1 MGNKR
6 QWVLEEINE
15 VLKFRKKHHYINT
28 TSLKYLHLSPM
39 RISFYSV
46 GKGNEAYVSA
56 GISEF
61 TTRVN
66 RYFPCEWK
74 LISPAKHPGTPQEV
88 MKQEAVSI
96 LDALQKEDYVVLLDE
111 RGKSFSSVQLAG
123 FIQAR
128 ANSSCRHLVFLI
140 GGAFGVDESVKA
152 RAQWTWSLSSLVFP
166 HQLVRLI
173 LSEQVYR
180 ACTIISNEKYHH
192 S

>member
-1 MGNKR
+1 
-6 QWVLEEINE
+6 
-15 VLKFRKKHHYINT
+15 
-28 TSLKYLHLSPM
+28 M

-46 GKGNEAYVSA
+46 GKVNEAYVNA

-74 LISPAKHPGTPQEV
+74 LLSPAKLPGTPQEV
-88 MKQEAVSI
+88 MKQEAVTI

-111 RGKSFSSVQLAG
+111 RGKSFSSIELAN

-140 GGAFGVDESVKA
+140 GGAFGVEEGVKA
-152 RAQWTWSLSSLVFP
+152 RAQWVWSLSSLVFP

-173 LSEQVYR
+173 LSEQIYR
-180 ACTIISNEKYHH
+180 ACSIINNEKYHH